1 MYYISI
7 QQAFNLYMAQDWH
20 YFEKVQ
26 AAAIGVLFFVFFFY
40 CFTDCVL

>member
-26 AAAIGVLFFVFFFY
+26 AAIIGGFLFFFFY